1 VVGIKLFLRSGVTKV
16 DAFRFAR
23 SPIKPLGIAKNIEEF
38 SRHSRH
44 NNFAMAG
51 TCFGVVGVESK

>member
-16 DAFRFAR
+16 DALRFAS
-23 SPIKPLGIAKNIEEF
+23 SPIKSLGIAKDVEEF
-38 SRHSRH
+38 SRYSRH

-51 TCFGVVGVESK
+51 T